1 MPVRNDREY
10 RRIDVA
16 NLEARTED
24 DDKRIIEGY
33 ATTFN
38 QEYTLWE
45 TGDYKVVEAIDRHAF
60 DNTEM
65 DDTILQ
71 FDHQGRVFARTK
83 NGTLKLSADDHGLK
97 VSADLGGTENGRQ
110 LYDEIKGGYI
120 DKMSFGFTVA
130 KDQRTEER
138 DEVNNKTV
146 IHRLITSIKRLFDV
160 SVVSIP
166 ANDATEVSARSCGD
180 GLIEAARVEY
190 AARLERKRKIQ
201 KIKILMEVDR
211 NDD

>member
-1 MPVRNDREY
+1 MPVKSDREY

-45 TGDYKVVEAIDRHAF
+45 TGGYKVVEAIDRHAF

-138 DEVNNKTV
+138 DEANNKTV

>member
-1 MPVRNDREY
+1 MPVKSDREY

-138 DEVNNKTV
+138 DEANNKTV